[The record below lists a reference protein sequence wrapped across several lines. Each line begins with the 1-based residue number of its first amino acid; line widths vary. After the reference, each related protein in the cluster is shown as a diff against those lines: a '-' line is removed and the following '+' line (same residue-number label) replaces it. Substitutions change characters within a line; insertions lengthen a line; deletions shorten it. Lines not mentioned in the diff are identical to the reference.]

1 MTNFNFDF
9 SALPAAPV
17 RGVEPELV
25 GVFAALVNAAPRAL
39 GIKEIIAVAAA
50 SGIEVPAETTVRTYL
65 NRAAEDGRIV
75 KPTRQTYSAV
85 GAAVEDYTAAAVGA
99 AVEDYTAEEDSD
111 NDDIGFDPLA
121 SL

>member
-17 RGVEPELV
+17 RGGVEPELV

-65 NRAAEDGRIV
+65 NRAADDGRIV
-75 KPTRQTYSAV
+75 KPTRQTY
-85 GAAVEDYTAAAVGA
+85 AAAA
-99 AVEDYTAEEDSD
+99 CTVEGVASD
-111 NDDIGFDPLA
+111 DESSDDESTDPLA
-121 SL
+121 GL

>member
-17 RGVEPELV
+17 RGGVEPELV

-39 GIKEIIAVAAA
+39 GIKEIIAVAVA

-75 KPTRQTYSAV
+75 KPTRQTYASAPV
-85 GAAVEDYTAAAVGA
+85 EFDEDAADEIEGED
-99 AVEDYTAEEDSD
+99 
-111 NDDIGFDPLA
+111 DPLA
-121 SL
+121 GL

>member
-17 RGVEPELV
+17 RGGVEPELV

-39 GIKEIIAVAAA
+39 GIKEIIAVAVA

-75 KPTRQTYSAV
+75 KPTRQTYAAAGS
-85 GAAVEDYTAAAVGA
+85 AVEDEASEDAADAI
-99 AVEDYTAEEDSD
+99 EDAE
-111 NDDIGFDPLA
+111 DPLA
-121 SL
+121 GL

>member
-17 RGVEPELV
+17 RGGVEPELV
-25 GVFAALVNAAPRAL
+25 GTFAALVNAAPRAL
-39 GIKEIIAVAAA
+39 GIKEIIAVAVA

-75 KPTRQTYSAV
+75 KPTRQTYA
-85 GAAVEDYTAAAVGA
+85 GAATEAEGDDAADEIEGED
-99 AVEDYTAEEDSD
+99 
-111 NDDIGFDPLA
+111 DPLA
-121 SL
+121 GL

>member
-17 RGVEPELV
+17 RGGVEPELV
-25 GVFAALVNAAPRAL
+25 RVFAALVNAAPRAL
-39 GIKEIIAVAAA
+39 GIKEIIAVATA

-75 KPTRQTYSAV
+75 KPTRQTYAAA
-85 GAAVEDYTAAAVGA
+85 GTAVEDEADQIDAADEIAD
-99 AVEDYTAEEDSD
+99 ED
-111 NDDIGFDPLA
+111 DPLA
-121 SL
+121 DL

>member
-17 RGVEPELV
+17 RGGVEPELV

-39 GIKEIIAVAAA
+39 GIKEILAVATA

-65 NRAAEDGRIV
+65 NRAADDGRII
-75 KPTRQTYSAV
+75 KPTRQTYSA
-85 GAAVEDYTAAAVGA
+85 GAGSVEGGA
-99 AVEDYTAEEDSD
+99 SEANA
-111 NDDIGFDPLA
+111 NDDIFGEEDPLA
-121 SL
+121 GL

>member
-17 RGVEPELV
+17 RGGVEPELV
-25 GVFAALVNAAPRAL
+25 SVFAALVNAAPRAL

-75 KPTRQTYSAV
+75 KPTRQTYAAA
-85 GAAVEDYTAAAVGA
+85 AAVEGGASETDAADEIEG
-99 AVEDYTAEEDSD
+99 
-111 NDDIGFDPLA
+111 DDDPLA
-121 SL
+121 GL

>member
-17 RGVEPELV
+17 RGGVEPELV
-25 GVFAALVNAAPRAL
+25 GVFVALVNAAPRAL
-39 GIKEIIAVAAA
+39 GIKEIIAVAVA

-75 KPTRQTYSAV
+75 KPTRQTY
-85 GAAVEDYTAAAVGA
+85 GAAD
-99 AVEDYTAEEDSD
+99 AVESVAPEADAA
-111 NDDIGFDPLA
+111 DDIVGVDDPLA
-121 SL
+121 GL

>member
-1 MTNFNFDF
+1 MNNFNFDF

-17 RGVEPELV
+17 RGGVEPELV

-39 GIKEIIAVAAA
+39 GIKEIIAVAVA

-75 KPTRQTYSAV
+75 KPTRQTYAAA
-85 GAAVEDYTAAAVGA
+85 GAVEGEASEADAADEIEG
-99 AVEDYTAEEDSD
+99 ED
-111 NDDIGFDPLA
+111 DPLA
-121 SL
+121 GL

>member
-17 RGVEPELV
+17 RGGVEPELV
-25 GVFAALVNAAPRAL
+25 GVFAALVNAAPRPL
-39 GIKEIIAVAAA
+39 GIKEIIAVAVA

-75 KPTRQTYSAV
+75 KPTRQTYAAAGS
-85 GAAVEDYTAAAVGA
+85 AVEDEASEDAA
-99 AVEDYTAEEDSD
+99 
-111 NDDIGFDPLA
+111 DDIEDAEDPLA
-121 SL
+121 GL

>member
-17 RGVEPELV
+17 RGGAEPELV

-39 GIKEIIAVAAA
+39 GIKEIIAVAVA

-75 KPTRQTYSAV
+75 KPTRQTYA
-85 GAAVEDYTAAAVGA
+85 GAGAEVEEASEDAA
-99 AVEDYTAEEDSD
+99 
-111 NDDIGFDPLA
+111 DDIEDADDLLA
-121 SL
+121 GL

>member
-17 RGVEPELV
+17 RGGVEPELV

-65 NRAAEDGRIV
+65 NRAAEGGRIV
-75 KPTRQTYSAV
+75 KPTRQTY
-85 GAAVEDYTAAAVGA
+85 AAAVRPGA
-99 AVEDYTAEEDSD
+99 AAGSVDAADEIEG
-111 NDDIGFDPLA
+111 DDDPLA
-121 SL
+121 GL

>member
-17 RGVEPELV
+17 RGGSEPELV

-50 SGIEVPAETTVRTYL
+50 SGVEVPTETTVRTYL
-65 NRAAEDGRIV
+65 NRATEDGRIV
-75 KPTRQTYSAV
+75 KPTRQTYAAA
-85 GAAVEDYTAAAVGA
+85 GAATE
-99 AVEDYTAEEDSD
+99 AEVVIALDIEG
-111 NDDIGFDPLA
+111 DDDPLA
-121 SL
+121 GL

>member
-17 RGVEPELV
+17 RGGVEPELV

-39 GIKEIIAVAAA
+39 GIKEIIAVATA

-75 KPTRQTYSAV
+75 KPTRQTYAAAGS
-85 GAAVEDYTAAAVGA
+85 AVEDDAGSVDATDEG
-99 AVEDYTAEEDSD
+99 D
-111 NDDIGFDPLA
+111 DPLA
-121 SL
+121 GL

>member
-17 RGVEPELV
+17 RGGVEPELV

-85 GAAVEDYTAAAVGA
+85 GAAVED
-99 AVEDYTAEEDSD
+99 DTAEDAADEIEGED
-111 NDDIGFDPLA
+111 DPLA
-121 SL
+121 GL

>member
-17 RGVEPELV
+17 RGGVEPELV
-25 GVFAALVNAAPRAL
+25 SVFAALVNAAPRAL

-75 KPTRQTYSAV
+75 KPTRQTYA
-85 GAAVEDYTAAAVGA
+85 AAVEGGASETDAADEIEG
-99 AVEDYTAEEDSD
+99 
-111 NDDIGFDPLA
+111 DDDPLA
-121 SL
+121 GL